1 MHLIGRIHSK
11 PLLVSC
17 LLASHWPMQVTWL
30 LQNSRAGKY
39 IPPPMRTKQIM
50 WPRPIS
56 VVGDICVFAMK
67 MQGEGREFENRVN
80 PHSRYLLR
88 YSVFLRFKWNLL
100 KTHLANLSRKPLA
113 WSVPYPLNWFHFR
126 SLELSLF
133 HAPIPFLNSS
143 QSNWHR
149 CMYQ

>member
-143 QSNWHR
+143 QSN
-149 CMYQ
+149 